1 MTVKEKSVLQLK
13 IQTKIEHLLL
23 EMFSKSEMSFG
34 DKKFSITITNVDISP
49 DFKNLKIFIEVSNID
64 KKQKEEVLKNLNTKN
79 IYTIKKLLAEKI
91 NLRYVPEVI
100 FILDNSNEKLFKMN
114 KIIENEKKKFKYES

>member
-1 MTVKEKSVLQLK
+1 MAIKEKSVLQLK

-49 DFKNLKIFIEVSNID
+49 DFKNLKIFIEVSNIY
-64 KKQKEEVLKNLNTKN
+64 KKQKEEVIKNLNTKN
-79 IYTIKKLLAEKI
+79 IYTIKKLLAEKV

-114 KIIENEKKKFKYES
+114 KIIENERKKFDYKN

>member
-49 DFKNLKIFIEVSNID
+49 DFNNLKIFIEVSNID
-64 KKQKEEVLKNLNTKN
+64 KKQKEEVVKNLNTKN

-114 KIIENEKKKFKYES
+114 KIIENAKKKFKYES

>member
-1 MTVKEKSVLQLK
+1 MAIKEKSVLQLK

-64 KKQKEEVLKNLNTKN
+64 KKQKEEVIKNLNTKN
-79 IYTIKKLLAEKI
+79 IYTIKKLLAEKV

-114 KIIENEKKKFKYES
+114 KIIENERKKFDYKN

>member
-49 DFKNLKIFIEVSNID
+49 DFNNLKIFIEVSNID
-64 KKQKEEVLKNLNTKN
+64 KKQKEEVVKNLNTKN

>member
-49 DFKNLKIFIEVSNID
+49 DFKNLKIFIEVSNIN
-64 KKQKEEVLKNLNTKN
+64 KKQKEEVVKNLNTKN
-79 IYTIKKLLAEKI
+79 IYTIKKLLAEKV
-91 NLRYVPEVI
+91 NLRYVPEII

-114 KIIENEKKKFKYES
+114 IKLVKVMHMV

>member
-64 KKQKEEVLKNLNTKN
+64 KKQKEEVVKNLNTKN

>member
-1 MTVKEKSVLQLK
+1 
-13 IQTKIEHLLL
+13 
-23 EMFSKSEMSFG
+23 MSFG

-49 DFKNLKIFIEVSNID
+49 DFKNLKIFIEVSNIN
-64 KKQKEEVLKNLNTKN
+64 KKQKEEVVKNLNTKN

>member
-49 DFKNLKIFIEVSNID
+49 DFKNLKIFIEVSNI
-64 KKQKEEVLKNLNTKN
+64 
-79 IYTIKKLLAEKI
+79 
-91 NLRYVPEVI
+91 
-100 FILDNSNEKLFKMN
+100 
-114 KIIENEKKKFKYES
+114 

>member
-49 DFKNLKIFIEVSNID
+49 DFKNLKIFIEVSNIN
-64 KKQKEEVLKNLNTKN
+64 KKQKEEVVKNLNTKN

-114 KIIENEKKKFKYES
+114 KIIENERKKFDYKN

>member
-79 IYTIKKLLAEKI
+79 IYTIKKLLAEKV

-114 KIIENEKKKFKYES
+114 KIIENERKNFDYKN

>member
-64 KKQKEEVLKNLNTKN
+64 KKQKEEVIKNLNTKN
-79 IYTIKKLLAEKI
+79 IYTIKKLLAEKV

-114 KIIENEKKKFKYES
+114 KIIENERKKFDYKN

>member
-64 KKQKEEVLKNLNTKN
+64 KKQKEEVVKNLNTKN

-114 KIIENEKKKFKYES
+114 KIIENERKNFDYKN

>member
-1 MTVKEKSVLQLK
+1 
-13 IQTKIEHLLL
+13 
-23 EMFSKSEMSFG
+23 MFSKSEMSFG

-64 KKQKEEVLKNLNTKN
+64 KKQKEEVVKNLNTKN

>member
-49 DFKNLKIFIEVSNID
+49 DFKNLKIFIEISNID
-64 KKQKEEVLKNLNTKN
+64 KKQKEEVVKNLNTKN
-79 IYTIKKLLAEKI
+79 IYTIKKLLAEKV
-91 NLRYVPEVI
+91 NLRYVPEII
-100 FILDNSNEKLFKMN
+100 FILDDSNEKLFKMN
-114 KIIENEKKKFKYES
+114 KIIENEKKKFNYEE

>member
-1 MTVKEKSVLQLK
+1 MAIKEKSVLQLK

-64 KKQKEEVLKNLNTKN
+64 KKQKEEVVKNLNTKN

>member
-49 DFKNLKIFIEVSNID
+49 DFKNLKIFIEVSNIN

-79 IYTIKKLLAEKI
+79 IYTIKKLLAEKV

-114 KIIENEKKKFKYES
+114 KIIENERKNFDYKN

>member
-49 DFKNLKIFIEVSNID
+49 DFKNLKIFIEISNID

-79 IYTIKKLLAEKI
+79 IYTIKKLLAEKV

-114 KIIENEKKKFKYES
+114 KIIENERKNFDYKN

>member
-49 DFKNLKIFIEVSNID
+49 DFKNLKIFIEVSNIN
-64 KKQKEEVLKNLNTKN
+64 KKQKEEVVKNLNTKN

>member
-23 EMFSKSEMSFG
+23 EMFSKSVLSFV

-49 DFKNLKIFIEVSNID
+49 DFKNLKIFIEVSNIN
-64 KKQKEEVLKNLNTKN
+64 KKQKEEVVKNLNTKN
-79 IYTIKKLLAEKI
+79 IYTIKKLLAEK
-91 NLRYVPEVI
+91 VI

>member
-64 KKQKEEVLKNLNTKN
+64 KKQKEEVVKNLNTKN
-79 IYTIKKLLAEKI
+79 IYTIKKLLAEKV

-114 KIIENEKKKFKYES
+114 KIIENERKKFDYKN

>member
-64 KKQKEEVLKNLNTKN
+64 KKQKEEVIKNLNTKN

>member
-23 EMFSKSEMSFG
+23 GMFSKSEMSFG

-79 IYTIKKLLAEKI
+79 IYTIKKLLAEKV

-114 KIIENEKKKFKYES
+114 KIIENERKNFDYKN